1 MKLNKPFDQTG
12 EFVNV
17 IIDTP
22 KNSRNKYTYDREADL
37 YKLSGILPA
46 GHSFPYDFG
55 FVPGTLGG
63 DGDPLDVLVLME
75 EPGFVGLWVECRLI
89 GGYEA
94 YQTERDGDRQRNDRL
109 MAVSTDSLVYRG
121 LKILADL
128 DETLRDQIIHFFT
141 SYNEI
146 KGKKFE
152 VAAMF
157 DGDAAANV
165 IKSSIVDG

>member
-1 MKLNKPFDQTG
+1 
-12 EFVNV
+12 
-17 IIDTP
+17 
-22 KNSRNKYTYDREADL
+22 
-37 YKLSGILPA
+37 
-46 GHSFPYDFG
+46 
-55 FVPGTLGG
+55 
-63 DGDPLDVLVLME
+63 ME

-141 SYNEI
+141 LYNEI

-165 IKSSIVDG
+165 IKSSIVDS